1 MRQIIAMGGG
11 GFTMEPGDLS
21 LDQYILKQTGKPKPK
36 VCFIPTASGDS
47 ENYTLRY
54 FEAFSRLE
62 CSPSYLSLF
71 RLPTADL
78 EGFILEQDLVYVGG
92 GNTRSMLALWREWE
106 LASILKKAYGA
117 GVVMAGISA
126 GANCW
131 FEQCTTDSVPGALRT
146 WPCLGFIRGSFS
158 PHYDGEPERRPALHR
173 LLKDGQILAGY
184 AADDGAALHFV
195 EGQLLHAIC
204 SKPTAKAYQVAWGG
218 EHVVEEALSMMN
230 VNATSVSASS

>member
-11 GFTMEPGDLS
+11 GFTMEPSDLS

-36 VCFIPTASGDS
+36 ACFIPTASGDS
-47 ENYTLRY
+47 ENYILRY

-78 EGFILEQDLVYVGG
+78 EGFLLEQDLVYVGG

-106 LASILKKAYGA
+106 LGSILKKAYAA

-173 LLKDGQILAGY
+173 LLEDGQILAGY
-184 AADDGAALHFV
+184 AADDGAAIHFV
-195 EGQLLHAIC
+195 EGQLLRAIC

-218 EHVVEEALSMMN
+218 EHVVEEALNMMK
-230 VNATSVSASS
+230 VSATSVSASS